1 MTQKLF
7 QNPQEKG
14 VIGSWWSGLVNKNKF
29 LLSVPFFFFLL
40 LLLFL
45 PTQLGLHFWPAFAY
59 VNGVR
64 VDYLSPTFYV
74 TDLLLILVLVTS
86 LLKRRDSAFWFKQA
100 EKHFSFFFL
109 ILLGAFSLSVITS
122 LNSGVGLYGALRLIE
137 MYLMVLMTKYFW
149 MNKQN
154 RTAML
159 LVFFLSLCF
168 SEILAI
174 GQILHQQYFG
184 GLLYLL
190 GERAITPLTPGAA
203 TVEVLGSLILRPYAT
218 FSHPNVLAGYLLLS
232 SLLIIENKKY
242 FRRVFHAWHVLAV
255 LALTTVA
262 LLSTLSR
269 IALILWFLYVCYLIF
284 IHLEN
289 KQKLIRGMIVAGCA
303 SILIIIFAS
312 LFPVVASRFTVRN
325 ILGEALHE
333 RTVLLYS
340 SWKMI
345 EDYIFFGVGPLN
357 FIPALPGYLK
367 EMKQVYLLQP
377 VHNVFI
383 LFLVENGIIVFF
395 GVVLVITKKLRNL
408 RLRGKIEDRYI
419 LHLFLFIVIL
429 GLFDHYFLTSQQ
441 GRLLLGF
448 CIGLLF
454 TTDKNRLKRKEI

>member
-1 MTQKLF
+1 M
-7 QNPQEKG
+7 
-14 VIGSWWSGLVNKNKF
+14 IGSWWSGLVNKNKF

-59 VNGVR
+59 VNGIR
-64 VDYLSPTFYV
+64 VDYLSPTFYA
-74 TDLLLILVLVTS
+74 TDLLLILVLVSS
-86 LLKRRDSAFWFKQA
+86 LFARRDSTFWFKQA

-159 LVFFLSLCF
+159 LAFFLSLCF
-168 SEILAI
+168 SGVLAI
-174 GQILHQQYFG
+174 GQVLHQQSFG
-184 GLLYLL
+184 GLFYLF

-232 SLLIIENKKY
+232 SLFIIENKKY
-242 FRRVFHAWHVLAV
+242 FRRIFHAWHALVV

-284 IHLEN
+284 IHLEK
-289 KQKLIRGMIVAGCA
+289 KQKVMKGMIVVACA
-303 SILIIIFAS
+303 SILIIVFAF
-312 LFPVVASRFTVRN
+312 LFPVVASRFTVRS

-333 RTVLLYS
+333 RTVLFYA
-340 SWKMI
+340 SWKMT

-357 FIPALPGYLK
+357 FIPALPSYLK
-367 EMKQVYLLQP
+367 QMKQVYLLQP
-377 VHNVFI
+377 VHNVFM
-383 LFLVENGIIVFF
+383 LFLVENGIIAFL
-395 GVVLVITKKLRNL
+395 GVIFIIFKKLRNL
-408 RLRGKIEDRYI
+408 RIREKIEDRYI
-419 LHLFLFIVIL
+419 LRIFLFIAIL

-454 TTDKNRLKRKEI
+454 TTGKK